1 MRQRLW
7 PHSVVVLCVVAVVQA
22 CGNPAPSPVSPST
35 HPQSAATSGVTAMAT
50 TTAPSDSAG
59 SAGQS
64 GGHQYSVRMDAID
77 GATADGTGTWK
88 AQAGQL
94 VGGDERVANA
104 FNTASR
110 NSVTGLINDAR
121 ADAHSNSW
129 SLQTTSTVSFRPVA
143 VSQLAVGVYYA
154 RGAAHPIYYVATV
167 VIDSRDGRPITL
179 QTLFTNKQDG
189 LNRLSEKA
197 SAILGLKDET
207 GLEATEKNFANWIPT
222 ATGFEIHFADYQLG
236 HGLRVTTVPWSD
248 LADLL
253 APDMDVL
260 AQT

>member
-7 PHSVVVLCVVAVVQA
+7 PLSVVMLCAAAVVQA
-22 CGNPAPSPVSPST
+22 CGSPTPSEVSPT
-35 HPQSAATSGVTAMAT
+35 GPLQSSATSGVTAMAT
-50 TTAPSDSAG
+50 STAPSDNTG

-77 GATADGTGTWK
+77 GATADGSGAWK

-110 NSVTGLINDAR
+110 NSVTGLIADAR

-129 SLQTTSTVSFRPVA
+129 SLEAISTVTFQPA
-143 VSQLAVGVYYA
+143 ALSQLAVGVYYA
-154 RGAAHPIYYVATV
+154 KGAAHPINYVATV
-167 VIDSRDGRPITL
+167 VIDSRDGQPITL
-179 QTLFTNKQDG
+179 QTLFANKQDG

-197 SAILGLKDET
+197 SAILGINDKT
-207 GLEATEKNFANWIPT
+207 GLAPSEKNFANWIPT
-222 ATGFEIHFADYQLG
+222 ASGFELHFADYQLG
-236 HGLRVTTVPWSD
+236 HGLRVTTIPWPD

-253 APDMDVL
+253 APDMTAL